1 MKRRLLLAALLLPAA
16 ALLAP
21 PAPPAASEAREDSVG
36 PADAHLT
43 GADIYRR
50 VVDNRF
56 RSAKQEMTLTSG
68 DRGKNEQQMR
78 LEMTWQDW
86 RGADDK
92 AVDGYYS
99 KTLVVY
105 TDPFDVRYT
114 AYLVMQK
121 EQPPND
127 QFVYLPSRRKVRR
140 VNLRNETVFGTD
152 FSFED
157 VIPRE
162 FENATYRRLP
172 DEVVDGILCY
182 VVESTPKPEQN
193 SEYSKFL
200 LYVEK
205 AHAVPLRVRYWSE
218 NGVEVKELVSPAE
231 SIQEFDGIYEPMR
244 ATMRTIVQDTY
255 TLAVVEKLTPNP
267 ELPRATFDPRKLEG
281 H

>member
-1 MKRRLLLAALLLPAA
+1 MTRAPLLAARLLCAA
-16 ALLAP
+16 ALLA
-21 PAPPAASEAREDSVG
+21 ASAAPAAAQAKEDSG
-36 PADAHLT
+36 APDAQIT
-43 GADIYRR
+43 GAEIYRR
-50 VVDNRF
+50 VVENRF
-56 RSAKQEMTLTSG
+56 RSFVQTMSLTSG
-68 DRGKNEQQMR
+68 DRGQNEQTTV

-86 RGADDK
+86 RGPDDQ
-92 AVDGYYS
+92 AVDGYFS

-114 AYLVMQK
+114 AYLVLQK
-121 EQPPND
+121 VQPPND

-162 FENATYRRLP
+162 FESATYRRLP
-172 DEVVDGILCY
+172 DETVDGVRCF
-182 VVESTPKPEQN
+182 VVEATPKPDQN

-205 AHAVPLRVRYWSE
+205 AHAVPLRIRYWSE
-218 NGVEVKELVSPAE
+218 AGVEVKELVSPAA
-231 SIQEFDGIYEPMR
+231 SIQEFGGVYVPMK
-244 ATMRTIVQDTY
+244 ATMRNVVQDTY
-255 TLAVVEKLTPNP
+255 TIAQIDELTPNP
-267 ELPRATFDPRKLEG
+267 ELPRATFDPRRLEG

>member
-1 MKRRLLLAALLLPAA
+1 MRAPVLASLLLAAATLAA
-16 ALLAP
+16 A
-21 PAPPAASEAREDSVG
+21 PAPPAGAQGKEDSG
-36 PADAHLT
+36 ATDAHLT

-56 RSAKQEMTLTSG
+56 RSSKQQMTLTSG
-68 DRGKNEQQMR
+68 DRGKNEQQMS

-86 RGADDK
+86 RDPEEK
-92 AVDGYYS
+92 AVDGYFS

-114 AYLVMQK
+114 AYLVLQR

-162 FENATYRRLP
+162 FENATYKRLP
-172 DEVVDGILCY
+172 DEVVQGVRCF
-182 VVESTPKPEQN
+182 VVEATPKPEQN
-193 SEYSKFL
+193 SEYSKLL

-205 AHAVPLRVRYWSE
+205 ARSVPLRVRYWSE
-218 NGVEVKELVSPAE
+218 AGVEVKELSTPAE
-231 SIQEFDGIYEPMR
+231 SIEEIGGVFVPMR
-244 ATMRTIVQDTY
+244 ATMRNLVQDTY
-255 TLAVVEKLTPNP
+255 TLAVVERLTPNP
-267 ELPRATFDPRKLEG
+267 ELPRSTFDPRKLEG